1 MTCPAETRRPAA
13 PTKPKGTC
21 EQHDK
26 CTNTSGHH
34 LHTIHQLHHKAQA
47 TTTTARTGTKEGGRY
62 EWRTYVDGS
71 WTEPEENQPPPPAGA
86 GLVTFRMSPQRNVPH
101 SQQNTIEPDSFPL
114 DQRTMHADAKKG
126 RGFIHHVRAWQV
138 ETDPLAPGWIGA
150 RKSTNNT
157 GEITALVEA
166 MEMAITRG
174 TGAGREE
181 ISSDS
186 LYAIN
191 MTTGKW
197 MPKREINQ
205 EIIWHARV
213 TWQKLQDQRPREV
226 DIVHV
231 RSHTKVPGNEVAD
244 RLTDIGAQ
252 MNSATVIDMERWMTD
267 WLENNPTGAP
277 GRPPG

>member
-1 MTCPAETRRPAA
+1 MCTYEKFGVKAWCERKKTRTTCARERV
-13 PTKPKGTC
+13 
-21 EQHDK
+21 
-26 CTNTSGHH
+26 
-34 LHTIHQLHHKAQA
+34 HT
-47 TTTTARTGTKEGGRY
+47 
-62 EWRTYVDGS
+62 
-71 WTEPEENQPPPPAGA
+71 
-86 GLVTFRMSPQRNVPH
+86 
-101 SQQNTIEPDSFPL
+101 
-114 DQRTMHADAKKG
+114 
-126 RGFIHHVRAWQV
+126 HHVRAWQV

-226 DIVHV
+226 DIHVVNV

-244 RLTDIGAQ
+244 RLADIGAQ

-277 GRPPG
+277 GRPPC

>member
-1 MTCPAETRRPAA
+1 MASRNRP
-13 PTKPKGTC
+13 P
-21 EQHDK
+21 
-26 CTNTSGHH
+26 SS
-34 LHTIHQLHHKAQA
+34 
-47 TTTTARTGTKEGGRY
+47 
-62 EWRTYVDGS
+62 WR
-71 WTEPEENQPPPPAGA
+71 
-86 GLVTFRMSPQRNVPH
+86 
-101 SQQNTIEPDSFPL
+101 
-114 DQRTMHADAKKG
+114 
-126 RGFIHHVRAWQV
+126 
-138 ETDPLAPGWIGA
+138 WIGA

-157 GEITALVEA
+157 GEITVLVEA

-244 RLTDIGAQ
+244 RLADIGAQ